1 MSCGVRQ
8 TYGTLG
14 FCFQVVASKF
24 PVEALTAAVF
34 KFVAEIPDK
43 VIGGYTPEKYL
54 DNLRA
59 LRSIKRTPEQSL
71 NEAARNLR
79 EEIEEAHGCLHCAG
93 KQATLLDDEG
103 SYGQAR
109 MVEFSRSVFLQ
120 APRLMVVQSTLA
132 PSHRLEALPAPF
144 HGCSLLHSMAEI
156 ASADGAGNN
165 SSR

>member
-1 MSCGVRQ
+1 
-8 TYGTLG
+8 
-14 FCFQVVASKF
+14 VASKF
-24 PVEALTAAVF
+24 PAEALIAAVF

-43 VIGGYTPEKYL
+43 IIGGYTPEKYL

-79 EEIEEAHGCLHCAG
+79 EEIEEAHGCLHCAA
-93 KQATLLDDEG
+93 KQAALLDGED
-103 SYGQAR
+103 SYRQDK

-132 PSHRLEALPAPF
+132 QTPPLETLPAPF
-144 HGCSLLHSMAEI
+144 DNCEVLCVSSDIAEVHRLL
-156 ASADGAGNN
+156 G
-165 SSR
+165 